1 MDASKDTMAV
11 RGLCVQPAFSVSSL
25 VSSVQPSIS
34 SCATILRTQL
44 SSQRHQLLCCCGSV
58 SESCSAFTNHERAR
72 AGRRSNIVGQFSRTG
87 LNLESF
93 GSNRTSRRTVFSMS
107 SAGPS
112 DAQTLSMEE
121 QEFIRTEEKI
131 NSHQRAAARLE
142 REVEART
149 VVDRLANGILST
161 ISKKSG
167 GYPVPSMV
175 PYAVEES
182 GTILLC
188 VSGLSP
194 HTVDLEANPKCALL
208 VAKDLNDR
216 SDLVVTLISEA
227 SDVPEHDIEQAK
239 STFLKKHPG
248 AFWVD
253 FGDFKMVRLDPK
265 QVRCVSGI
273 VIGTASVSLFSGE
286 LFKCAAIDP
295 ISQFSGPIA
304 HHMNEDHADQTK
316 TIVEKSVGVK
326 VDSALIT
333 DVDSLG
339 FYVLSQR
346 EGNPLRLRIPFPR
359 KAESRKDVKQLI
371 VELLGGGASPE
382 K

>member
-1 MDASKDTMAV
+1 MAV
-11 RGLCVQPAFSVSSL
+11 RVLFVRPAVSASSI
-25 VSSVQPSIS
+25 VSILPYPINLSAASIS
-34 SCATILRTQL
+34 KTQI
-44 SSQRHQLLCCCGSV
+44 SSQRNRLLCCCGSL
-58 SESCSAFTNHERAR
+58 SESCCVFTNHETGIR
-72 AGRRSNIVGQFSRTG
+72 AGRRSTLGWQFSGTAV
-87 LNLESF
+87 NWESAF
-93 GSNRTSRRTVFSMS
+93 GSSRASSRSIFSMS

-112 DAQTLSMEE
+112 EAQTLSMEE

-161 ISKKSG
+161 VSKKWG
-167 GYPVPSMV
+167 GHPVPSMV
-175 PYAVEES
+175 AYAAEES

-194 HTVDLEANPKCALL
+194 HTADLEANPKCALL

-216 SDLVVTLISEA
+216 SDLVVTLISDA
-227 SDVPEHDIEQAK
+227 SDVPEQEVEQAK

-273 VIGTASVSLFSGE
+273 VTGTASVSQFTGE
-286 LFKCAAIDP
+286 QFKGAAIDP

-304 HHMNEDHADQTK
+304 HHMNEDHSDQTK

-326 VDSALIT
+326 VDSAFIT

-359 KAESRKDVKQLI
+359 RAESRKDVKELI
-371 VELLGGGASPE
+371 IELLSGSAFQE